1 MDTDSR
7 ELLSFYRRPRPAADT
22 TEDPHTAQVLAEV
35 VQTGPHA
42 AMELQYTCHD
52 GSAASIPLE
61 FAAAETSKGDALA
74 VLHAM
79 WCALAD
85 NPASVG
91 THVSYFAFA
100 LIKAFQDHP

>member
-1 MDTDSR
+1 MP
-7 ELLSFYRRPRPAADT
+7 RRQRRV
-22 TEDPHTAQVLAEV
+22 HTAGVRRRGDIE
-35 VQTGPHA
+35 
-42 AMELQYTCHD
+42 
-52 GSAASIPLE
+52 
-61 FAAAETSKGDALA
+61 GDALA